1 MWARPRS
8 YFAYW
13 RFDASK
19 NAYFAEARPYPAYWR
34 ADFAKSAYFAEAR
47 RCLAGPPHAGAIL
60 GPSCEGLTSAGGL
73 FSGGLQFWIFQGSD
87 PAGHE
92 PPKML
97 QKQLLWALG
106 R

>member
-13 RFDASK
+13 RSDVSK

-47 RCLAGPPHAGAIL
+47 PCLQQEA
-60 GPSCEGLTSAGGL
+60 
-73 FSGGLQFWIFQGSD
+73 FFKGLQFWIFQGSD
-87 PAGHE
+87 PAGPE
-92 PPKML
+92 PAKML